1 MILGTRK
8 PEYSLAGDPV
18 TPRLL
23 ATIFL
28 LILLASCATTYQK
41 QDLAD
46 ERASIATLEAGSIKG
61 KHGPAD
67 KRAYSDVKGWHKTRW
82 GMPPSELEQAYQT
95 NLRESCRDEGGRC
108 IYTLQPV
115 ELYGT
120 PFSVEFHL
128 AKGSKLY
135 RVRVLNKYKK
145 GSQLKLAEEIEA
157 ELKEK
162 YGTPQVLNDEREHT
176 EPRITGD
183 GRTITGLN
191 DLELQWIFPSTTIT
205 YYRSIRK
212 YRATNASVVV
222 HSVISL
228 DYQASDHSR
237 F

>member
-1 MILGTRK
+1 MK
-8 PEYSLAGDPV
+8 
-18 TPRLL
+18 PRLL

-28 LILLASCATTYQK
+28 IILLASCATTHQT

-67 KRAYSDVKGWHKTRW
+67 KRAYSDVKGWHKTKW

-95 NLRESCRDEGGRC
+95 NLRESCKDEGGRC

-128 AKGSKLY
+128 AKESKLY

-145 GSQLKLAEEIEA
+145 GSQLKLAEQIEA

-191 DLELQWIFPSTTIT
+191 ALELQWIFPSTTIT

-212 YRATNASVVV
+212 YPTSNATVV

-228 DYQASDHSR
+228 DYQASDHPR
-237 F
+237 HLDAER

>member
-1 MILGTRK
+1 MK
-8 PEYSLAGDPV
+8 
-18 TPRLL
+18 PRLL

-28 LILLASCATTYQK
+28 AILLASCATTYQK

-61 KHGPAD
+61 KYGLTD
-67 KRAYSDVKGWHKTRW
+67 KRAYSDVKGWHKTKW
-82 GMPPSELEQAYQT
+82 GMLPSELEQAYQT
-95 NLRESCRDEGGRC
+95 NLRESCKDEGGRC

-145 GSQLKLAEEIEA
+145 GSQLKLVERIEA

-162 YGTPQVLNDEREHT
+162 YGTPQVLKDEREHT
-176 EPRITGD
+176 EPRITGN

-191 DLELQWIFPSTTIT
+191 ALELQWIFPSTTIT

-212 YRATNASVVV
+212 YLTTNASVVV

>member
-1 MILGTRK
+1 VK
-8 PEYSLAGDPV
+8 
-18 TPRLL
+18 PRLL

-28 LILLASCATTYQK
+28 VILLASCATTSRK

-46 ERASIATLEAGSIKG
+46 KRASIATLEAGSI
-61 KHGPAD
+61 
-67 KRAYSDVKGWHKTRW
+67 DVKGWHKTKW
-82 GMPPSELEQAYQT
+82 GMPPGELEQTYQT
-95 NLRESCRDEGGRC
+95 NLRESCKDEGGRC
-108 IYTLQPV
+108 VYTLQPV

-120 PFSVEFHL
+120 PFNVEFHL

-145 GSQLKLAEEIEA
+145 GSQLKLAEQIEA

-162 YGTPQVLNDEREHT
+162 YGAPKVLNDEREHT
-176 EPRITGD
+176 EPWVTGD

-191 DLELQWIFPSTTIT
+191 ALELQWDFPSTTIT

-212 YRATNASVVV
+212 YRATNATVVV